1 RMVTEWGMSDK
12 LGPLLYGEPTQE
24 VFLGHSVTQHKN
36 MSDHTAQTVDE
47 EIRRI
52 VEEAYAAA
60 RHILTENIDQLHTV
74 AKGLLEYETLSGED
88 IQTLLRGEPIIRE
101 DNGKEGFSVPPKQ
114 PTGGRRASVPPSTG
128 GKEAGI
134 DPEPQGT

>member
-1 RMVTEWGMSDK
+1 MSEK

-52 VEEAYAAA
+52 VEEAYDEA
-60 RHILTENIDQLHTV
+60 RRILTENIDQLHAV

-88 IQTLLRGEPIIRE
+88 IATLLRGDPIIRE
-101 DNGKEGFSVPPKQ
+101 DRDSTVQPPPKQ
-114 PTGGRRASVPPSTG
+114 PTPGRRASVPPTTGSTG
-128 GKEAGI
+128 GM
-134 DPEPQGT
+134 DPEPHGA